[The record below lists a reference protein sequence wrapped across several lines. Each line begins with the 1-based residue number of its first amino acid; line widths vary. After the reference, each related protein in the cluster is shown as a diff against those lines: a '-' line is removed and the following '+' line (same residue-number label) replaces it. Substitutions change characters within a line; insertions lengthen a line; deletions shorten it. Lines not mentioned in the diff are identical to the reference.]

1 LIALI
6 AFLLTVG
13 TTAQNRR
20 RPAPSLTTE
29 DVVYGRRSV
38 ALPEPVPETVPRS
51 EKSPGSKR
59 EPLASRTIDWRRQ
72 LGDALNEA
80 SRDGRM
86 VVVDVY
92 TDWCVWCH
100 RMDDNIYSSP
110 QVAALS
116 RDVVFLKLDAEDGGE
131 GQRFARQAGVTGFPT
146 TFVLSGSGAV
156 LEKAVGYVRS
166 PSAFVAIVERARAR
180 K

>member
-1 LIALI
+1 
-6 AFLLTVG
+6 
-13 TTAQNRR
+13 
-20 RPAPSLTTE
+20 
-29 DVVYGRRSV
+29 
-38 ALPEPVPETVPRS
+38 
-51 EKSPGSKR
+51 
-59 EPLASRTIDWRRQ
+59 
-72 LGDALNEA
+72 
-80 SRDGRM
+80 M

-100 RMDDNIYSSP
+100 RMDENIYSSS

-116 RDVVFLKLDAEDGGE
+116 SDVVFLKLNAEDGGE

-166 PSAFVAIVERARAR
+166 PSAFVAMVQRAGAR
-180 K
+180 R